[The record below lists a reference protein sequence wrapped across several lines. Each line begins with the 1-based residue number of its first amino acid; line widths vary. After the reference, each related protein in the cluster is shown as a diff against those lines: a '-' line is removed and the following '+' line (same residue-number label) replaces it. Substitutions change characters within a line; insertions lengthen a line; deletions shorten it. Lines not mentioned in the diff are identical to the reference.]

1 MSTQAVSVLVE
12 TNIPELNL
20 LARGKV
26 RDVYDLGDKLLFV
39 ATDRISAFDVVLPT
53 PIPRKG
59 EVLTQL
65 SIFWFDFLKDVIPTH
80 FITANLDEYPA
91 GLQAHRDQLDRRSM
105 IVKKLDMFPIECV
118 ARGYL
123 SGSGWKEYQK
133 TGKVCGIELPAG
145 LRESAFLP
153 GPIYTPATK
162 AVTGHDENISFE
174 ESARSIGQE
183 LAGKLRDLT
192 LDIYSRAQQ
201 HALAC
206 GLVLADTKFEFGRL
220 DGEIVLADEVLTP
233 DSSRYWPFEL
243 YQAGRPQQSF
253 DKQFVRDYLE
263 TLNWDKTPP
272 GPKLPVEIAQKTSE
286 KYLEAYYTLTGHDL

>member
-1 MSTQAVSVLVE
+1 MSTQAASILVE
-12 TNIPELNL
+12 TNIPECKL

-80 FITANLDEYPA
+80 FITANIDEYPA
-91 GLQAHRDQLDRRSM
+91 ELQAHRDQLDRRSM

-174 ESARSIGQE
+174 QSARIIGQE

-220 DGEIVLADEVLTP
+220 NGEIVLADEVLTP

-263 TLNWDKTPP
+263 TLHWDKTPP
-272 GPKLPVEIAQKTSE
+272 GPELPPEIARKTSE

>member
-1 MSTQAVSVLVE
+1 
-12 TNIPELNL
+12 
-20 LARGKV
+20 
-26 RDVYDLGDKLLFV
+26 
-39 ATDRISAFDVVLPT
+39 
-53 PIPRKG
+53 
-59 EVLTQL
+59 VLTQL

-91 GLQAHRDQLDRRSM
+91 ELQAHRDQLDRRSM
-105 IVKKLDMFPIECV
+105 IVKKLEMFPIECV

-174 ESARSIGQE
+174 ESVKIVGQD

-220 DGEIVLADEVLTP
+220 NGEIVLADEVLTP

-243 YQAGRPQQSF
+243 YQAGRSQQSF

-272 GPKLPVEIAQKTSE
+272 GPELPAEIAQKTSE

>member
-1 MSTQAVSVLVE
+1 MSTQAASVLIE
-12 TNIPELNL
+12 TNIPECKL

-91 GLQAHRDQLDRRSM
+91 ELQAHRDQLDRRSM

-174 ESARSIGQE
+174 ESAKIIGQD
-183 LAGKLRDLT
+183 LAAKLRDLT

-220 DGEIVLADEVLTP
+220 NGEIVLADEVLTP

-272 GPKLPVEIAQKTSE
+272 GPELPAEIAQKTSE

>member
-1 MSTQAVSVLVE
+1 MSTQAASVLIE
-12 TNIPELNL
+12 TNIPECKL

-26 RDVYDLGDKLLFV
+26 RDVYDLGDNLLFV
-39 ATDRISAFDVVLPT
+39 ATDRISAFDVILPT

-80 FITANLDEYPA
+80 FITANFDEYPA
-91 GLQAHRDQLDRRSM
+91 ELQAHRGQLDRRSM

-133 TGKVCGIELPAG
+133 TGKVCGIDLPAG

-174 ESARSIGQE
+174 ESAKIIGQD
-183 LAGKLRDLT
+183 LAEKLRDLT
-192 LDIYSRAQQ
+192 LDVYSRAQQ

-263 TLNWDKTPP
+263 TLDWDKTAP
-272 GPKLPVEIAQKTSE
+272 GPELPADIARKTSE